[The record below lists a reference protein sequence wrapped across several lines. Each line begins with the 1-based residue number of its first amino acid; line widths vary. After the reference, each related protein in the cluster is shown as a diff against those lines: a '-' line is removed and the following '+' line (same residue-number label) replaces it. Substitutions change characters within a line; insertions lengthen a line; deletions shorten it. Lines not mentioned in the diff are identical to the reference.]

1 MRNREKIILTVILSV
16 IAGNILVFILK
27 KIELLAILIVFEL
40 ISVALM
46 VLCMTLDVCSD
57 KASRWFDKRN
67 LF

>member
-1 MRNREKIILTVILSV
+1 MRNREKIILTVIMSV
-16 IAGNILVFILK
+16 IAGYIFVFDIN

-46 VLCMTLDVCSD
+46 ALCMTLDVCSD
-57 KASRWFDKRN
+57 KATRWFDKRN